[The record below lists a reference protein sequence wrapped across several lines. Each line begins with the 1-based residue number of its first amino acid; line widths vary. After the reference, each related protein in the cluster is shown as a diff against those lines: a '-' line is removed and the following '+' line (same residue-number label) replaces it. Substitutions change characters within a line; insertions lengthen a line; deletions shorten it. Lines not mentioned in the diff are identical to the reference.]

1 MKRLLLLL
9 SMALLL
15 ALAACG
21 GAQPTGQEV
30 VPTTEGAVGELA
42 TATPIL
48 EAPAEGETGDVIG
61 GNIIPTLAGTT
72 WQWVDTTTPTETIV
86 AVDPA
91 RYTITFN
98 EDGTANITNDCNS
111 VTATYTADETGAL
124 SIVPGASTAVGC
136 PADTQD
142 QIFLSALANATSF
155 FAIDT
160 GNDLYIDQAADA
172 GTMRLQP
179 ATAGGLESATPTGL
193 TGTTWEWVSVI
204 DPMGQTASA
213 DPTRYTITFNED
225 STANIVA
232 DCNVV
237 IAQYTTDGST
247 LMITPGPSTLAAC
260 EPGSQDQLF
269 LSSLSSA
276 TSYTVEDGELFVEMD
291 AETGTILFRPAGT
304 AAGEAEAGLEAAPAL
319 VGTSW
324 QWSEA
329 ATANTIT
336 AVADPTRYAVVFNED
351 GTLSIT
357 ADCNS
362 VGGAYVAGEDGTLT
376 LTLGASTLMAC
387 PEDSQATEF
396 LAGLATAA
404 TYSFDGADLVIGQ
417 AGDAGSLRFLS
428 ATPATDTETGD
439 AGTVTELTLT
449 SNAWQWVE
457 TTTPTETITVADP
470 TRYTITFNED
480 GTAVI
485 GADCNQVMATYTV
498 ADSALTIVPGATTLA
513 MCPPDSQAGPF
524 VMGLGAAA
532 VYFFQDGH
540 LFIDQFASSGTLK
553 FAPVGAAD
561 TEAGGGAGEGTVEEP
576 GKGETTAPAG
586 GLVGPQWQLTQI
598 TKVDGNITINDPTR
612 YAITFNADGTANL
625 VTDCN
630 VGGATYTTGEGN
642 SLTITPGVSTMAFCG
657 IGSFDQIFLGGLTN
671 AQGYRLEE
679 GNLLIDML
687 YESGTLVFMPAP

>member
-1 MKRLLLLL
+1 MKRLVLLL
-9 SMALLL
+9 SLALLL
-15 ALAACG
+15 VLAACG
-21 GAQPTGQEV
+21 GAQPSGQEV
-30 VPTTEGAVGELA
+30 LPTTEGVTGEQPTAEPIVA
-42 TATPIL
+42 T
-48 EAPAEGETGDVIG
+48 PAEGDSGEVIG
-61 GNIIPTLAGTT
+61 GNVIPILAGTS

-91 RYTITFN
+91 RYVITFN
-98 EDGTANITNDCNS
+98 EDGTANITADCNS
-111 VTATYTADETGAL
+111 VTATFTADETGAL
-124 SIVPGASTAVGC
+124 TIMPGASTAVGC
-136 PADTQD
+136 PEDTQD
-142 QIFLSALANATSF
+142 TLFLSALANATNY

-179 ATAGGLESATPTGL
+179 VTAGGPESLPPTTSL

-213 DPTRYTITFNED
+213 DPTRYTILFNED
-225 STANIVA
+225 GTANITA

-237 IAQYTTDGST
+237 VAQYTTDGST
-247 LMITPGPSTLAAC
+247 LMITPGPSTLVAC

-276 TSYTVEDGELFVEMD
+276 ASYTVEDGELFIEMD
-291 AETGTILFRPAGT
+291 AEAGTVLFRAAGT
-304 AAGEAEAGLEAAPAL
+304 AAGAEGTGLAPAPAL
-319 VGTSW
+319 VGTTW
-324 QWSEA
+324 QWSESA
-329 ATANTIT
+329 MANTVT
-336 AVADPTRYAVVFNED
+336 AISDPTRYAITFNED
-351 GTLSIT
+351 GTLGIT

-362 VGGAYVAGEDGTLT
+362 VGGSYVAGEDGTLT

-417 AGDAGSLRFLS
+417 AAEAGSLRFQS
-428 ATPATDTETGD
+428 ATAVEAPGEGGTTET
-439 AGTVTELTLT
+439 TPVEMTLT
-449 SNAWQWVE
+449 GNAWQWVE
-457 TTTPTETITVADP
+457 TTTPVETITAADP
-470 TRYTITFNED
+470 TRYTLTFNED

-524 VMGLGAAA
+524 VVGLGAAA

-540 LFIDQFASSGTLK
+540 LFIDQFASAGTMK

-561 TEAGGGAGEGTVEEP
+561 EEAGGGVGEEP
-576 GKGETTAPAG
+576 GKGEPTVAAG
-586 GLVGPQWQLTQI
+586 GLVGTQWQLTQI
-598 TKVDGNITINDPTR
+598 TKTDGNITINDPTR

-625 VTDCN
+625 VADCN
-630 VGGATYTTGEGN
+630 VGGASYTTAEGN
-642 SLTITPGVSTMAFCG
+642 LLTITPGVSTMAFCG
-657 IGSFDQIFLGGLTN
+657 IGSFDEIFLGGLTN

-679 GNLLIDML
+679 GNLLVDML
-687 YESGTLVFMPAP
+687 YESGTLVFVPAP